1 MWLLGTLAT
10 RPALGGEYTSVC
22 RGGARVH
29 FGVVVDGAFLRGR
42 AWVGSSVMKPFCCVA
57 LMMLGGVVGYG
68 AVGWNWYRGNTHTH
82 TLWSDGDAPPE
93 RVARWYREQ
102 GYQFL
107 VLSDHNIL
115 MEGERWFPVKE
126 GSRLTL
132 EKLEALRE
140 AEGKGEVETRE
151 RAGGLEMRLRT
162 LRELRDEF
170 EEAGRFIF
178 IQGEEISDG
187 YEGAPV
193 HINALNVEELIPP
206 QGGKTMREVIQA
218 NLDAIAEQGRRL
230 DRPVL
235 GHVNHPNFGWALT
248 AEDIAAISGENFFE
262 VYNGHSGV
270 RNYGDA
276 SHPSTE
282 RMWDIALT
290 LRLTRLGNGVLYGLA
305 TDDSHEYYEWGV
317 GVTNPGRG
325 WVMVRAGELEAGAI
339 ITALRAGEFYA
350 SSGVELVDFRVEAGR
365 FEVEIR
371 GEAGVTYT
379 TEFIGTRRVGDGLGE
394 VGEVLDSVEGLKAV
408 HRFKGDEVYVRAK
421 VTSSRLHPNPY
432 AEGDHEAAWVQPVVP
447 R

>member
-1 MWLLGTLAT
+1 MKLFYCVTAMMMGVFV
-10 RPALGGEYTSVC
+10 G
-22 RGGARVH
+22 RGAE
-29 FGVVVDGAFLRGR
+29 
-42 AWVGSSVMKPFCCVA
+42 
-57 LMMLGGVVGYG
+57 
-68 AVGWNWYRGNTHTH
+68 GWSWYRGNTHTH

-102 GYQFL
+102 GYHFL

-126 GSRLTL
+126 GGRLTL
-132 EKLEALRE
+132 EKVRALRDL
-140 AEGKGEVETRE
+140 EGVGEVETRE
-151 RAGGLEMRLRT
+151 REGQMEMRLKT
-162 LRELRDEF
+162 LAELRAKF
-170 EEAGRFIF
+170 ESAGDFIF

-187 YEGAPV
+187 FEGAPV
-193 HINALNVEELIPP
+193 HINALNVGELIVP
-206 QGGKTMREVIQA
+206 QGGETMREVIQS

-230 DRPVL
+230 GRPVL

-248 AEDIAAISGENFFE
+248 PEDIAAITGENFFE

-290 LRLTRLGNGVLYGLA
+290 LRLARLGNGLLYGLA
-305 TDDSHEYYEWGV
+305 TDDSHEYYQWGV

-325 WVMVRAGELEAGAI
+325 WVMVNAGGLEAGTI
-339 ITALRAGEFYA
+339 INALRAGEFYA
-350 SSGVELVDFRVEAGR
+350 SSGVELVDFELGDGSLQL
-365 FEVEIR
+365 EVR
-371 GEAGVTYT
+371 GEPGVTYT

-394 VGEVLDSVEGLKAV
+394 VGEVLERVEGLEAV
-408 HRFKGDEVYVRAK
+408 YRFGGDEVYVRAK

-432 AEGDHEAAWVQPVVP
+432 AEGDYESAWVQPVLP